1 MNKLFRSKNVR
12 EMMTRAAAAIWLVPS
27 SLLLLQAASAND
39 ASKSALQPTAGV
51 GKTTANNS
59 VVPPIPSPDTAVQG
73 ATFELQAKKPETL
86 GGETKA
92 AIAPAALPANALT
105 NVTESSNTAS
115 GTTSPPANAATTNM
129 PAAGTNPAATN
140 TAQAGA
146 VQPDM
151 PQTNQSDTAKA
162 SEANT
167 PSSANAGS
175 MVPNGAAL
183 QTQLL
188 PIGKTESFPWTTLL
202 AGTFLILGI
211 AATGV
216 MAVRIKQGRGFST
229 GRSEKQLQLITSMAL
244 SPKRQI
250 ILVRIRDKEVALAS
264 TEHGITMLTELSA
277 QNKGNLTFVDDGGG
291 EEPRKKKVTQR
302 TNQDEPVKLVAS
314 SAGDSQSAGEET
326 ALARSEMLMGALKN
340 LREKNLR
347 NKPNRDDERNTAPVA
362 TAASSAR
369 TADARSTERKM
380 VENQPA
386 DEGKRESTMK
396 QTRAAFPKY
405 LANAFEQESKRTLPQ
420 SQSQQPS
427 NQDEAG
433 NVTNMIRERLKE
445 LRPLS

>member
-1 MNKLFRSKNVR
+1 MNNSFRSNSIR
-12 EMMTRAAAAIWLVPS
+12 EILTRAAATIWLVPS
-27 SLLLLQAASAND
+27 SLLLLQSASAND
-39 ASKSALQPTAGV
+39 ANKAAVQPATGV
-51 GKTTANNS
+51 AKTVNA
-59 VVPPIPSPDTAVQG
+59 VVPPIPSPDTATQG
-73 ATFELQAKKPETL
+73 ATFELQPKKPEAAAAD
-86 GGETKA
+86 TKPNA
-92 AIAPAALPANALT
+92 ATAAQPANA
-105 NVTESSNTAS
+105 VTSASESSNTTAS
-115 GTTSPPANAATTNM
+115 TALPAVNTASTNTTAAETSSTAANIVQEGALQPDTSQANQTDVVKNADGSTTS
-129 PAAGTNPAATN
+129 G
-140 TAQAGA
+140 
-146 VQPDM
+146 
-151 PQTNQSDTAKA
+151 
-162 SEANT
+162 ANT
-167 PSSANAGS
+167 GS

-188 PIGKTESFPWTTLL
+188 PIGQTESFPWNTLL

-277 QNKGNLTFVDDGGG
+277 QNRGNLALVDDGGG
-291 EEPRKKKVTQR
+291 EEPRRRKVTQR

-314 SAGDSQSAGEET
+314 STQEGESAGEET

-347 NKPNRDDERNTAPVA
+347 NKPSRNEEQTAVIAA
-362 TAASSAR
+362 TASSAAR
-369 TADARSTERKM
+369 SSESRSTERKL
-380 VENQPA
+380 VDNPPA
-386 DEGKRESTMK
+386 DESKRESTMK

-405 LANAFEQESKRTLPQ
+405 LANAFEQESKRALPQ
-420 SQSQQPS
+420 SQSQSQQAN
-427 NQDEAG
+427 NQDDAG